1 MRFEFAILFAAIGGT
16 TAQKVVGKAY
26 GFGAGATGG
35 GSAAAVKPKDA
46 AELKKLLA
54 DDVARTIVL
63 DKTFDFTG
71 SAASGVGC
79 DRKSC
84 SSTSGGQLYLGDLS
98 CGGSDNVAK
107 TVKYNSGGTSPLVVG
122 SNKSI
127 LGVGGKGII
136 KGTGLQ
142 VKANAKNV
150 IVQGIELTT
159 INPGVVWGGDALDLK
174 GGNSQIWIDH
184 CKFSKVGR
192 MFVVSHYN
200 GASVTLS
207 NNVFDGVTSTSA
219 SCNKNHY
226 WGLMFIGKNEK
237 ATLDKNYFHDQSGR
251 APKLGQN
258 GVSGTFHAINNYF
271 ENMKGHA
278 FDAYTGANALIEGNA
293 FKAVSQP
300 STDSAAKVATFITNA
315 TSGCKNTLG
324 RVCIANSIDSTSG
337 KLGSGSNS
345 GFVSTIKSVDVPTKL
360 SADKVAAHVK
370 ANAGPAKLTTSSK
383 FRREMRI

>member
-1 MRFEFAILFAAIGGT
+1 MRFELSILVAIIGST

-35 GSAAAVKPKDA
+35 GSAAAVKPSDT
-46 AELKKLLA
+46 AELTKLLA

-71 SAASGVGC
+71 SLASGTGC

-84 SSTSGGQLYLGDLS
+84 SNNAGGQLYLGDTS
-98 CGGSDNVAK
+98 CGTSDNVAT
-107 TVKYNSGGTSPLVVG
+107 TVKYRTGGKSPLVVG

-127 LGVGGKGII
+127 LGVGGKGVI

-142 VKANAKNV
+142 VKANAKNI

-159 INPGVVWGGDALDLK
+159 INPGVVWGGDALDFK
-174 GGNSQIWIDH
+174 GGNSKIWIDH
-184 CKFSKVGR
+184 CKFSKTGR
-192 MFVVSHYN
+192 MFVVSHYD

-207 NNVFDGVTSTSA
+207 NNEFDGVTSTSA
-219 SCNKNHY
+219 TCNKNHY
-226 WGLMFIGKNEK
+226 WGIIQVAL
-237 ATLDKNYFHDQSGR
+237 L
-251 APKLGQN
+251 KLGQP

-278 FDAYTGANALIEGNA
+278 FDAYTGTNALIEGNA
-293 FKAVSQP
+293 FKAVKQP
-300 STDSAAKVATFITNA
+300 ATDTAAETSTFISNA
-315 TSGCKNTLG
+315 TSGCKTTLG
-324 RVCIANSIDSTSG
+324 RPCIANSVDAASG
-337 KLGSGSNS
+337 KLGSGSS
-345 GFVSTIKSVDVPTKL
+345 IGFISNIKVVDVPTKL
-360 SADKVAAHVK
+360 SADKVAAYVK
-370 ANAGPAKLTTSSK
+370 ANAGPSKLTTSSK